1 MEDMADSRSR
11 NRAALTLAGSFVD
24 LSAALSGTTDF
35 SALGGIGTQS
45 GNGFTLSA
53 LMLIKDRR
61 TFVNRS
67 VRRVRSE
74 VAVSFRFLILIFFLI
89 LILIPSLPERLR
101 RRLRLRLRNPR
112 TEPPLSITLVFAAP
126 VESSR
131 TADFGS
137 IGLRFLAL
145 FRMAT

>member
-1 MEDMADSRSR
+1 
-11 NRAALTLAGSFVD
+11 
-24 LSAALSGTTDF
+24 
-35 SALGGIGTQS
+35 
-45 GNGFTLSA
+45 
-53 LMLIKDRR
+53 MLIKDRR

-145 FRMAT
+145 FRMATAGVAAQAATGRCDKFDETKGRFRSKKGARGFKPFAKHPGASEQMVVETF